1 MADTHAHATTEP
13 ENAASAEQRMDV
25 PEDLARCAM
34 VIEHA
39 IDHLRNEKF
48 PPLAVA
54 SALLGGSLGVMA
66 RSMDKETI
74 LRILDSA
81 AQSVRLGDV
90 HASVMADGGSESDK
104 A

>member
-1 MADTHAHATTEP
+1 MAENIP
-13 ENAASAEQRMDV
+13 EGSGQMEQV
-25 PEDLARCAM
+25 SEELTKCAM

-39 IDHLRNEKF
+39 IDHLLEENH

-54 SALLGGSLGVMA
+54 SALLGGSLGLLS
-66 RSMDKETI
+66 RTMDRETI

-81 AQSVRLGDV
+81 VQSVRAGELED
-90 HASVMADGGSESDK
+90 AEKERKAGS

>member
-13 ENAASAEQRMDV
+13 ENTASAEPRMDV